1 MLILVL
7 APQPFFEPR
16 GVPIAVFWRLRAL
29 SELGHEVD
37 LLTFHVGQDV
47 SIPEVVHHRTPNIRF
62 IKTIKIGPSL
72 TKLFLD
78 VLLLIKAFRLLRKG
92 RYDILVSTEE
102 ASFFGILLAKI
113 FRVRHIYDMH
123 SSLPD
128 QLRDLPKYRFRLLVH
143 LFEWLERKA
152 IDSSDAII
160 TVYPAL
166 EEYVKQIKSDVP
178 QVLIENV
185 ASEWGSEAVSEVDV
199 QTFKAANS
207 WLHGQRIVLYT
218 GNFLPYQGLDLLIAS
233 ADEVLRQCEDVTF
246 PVVGGNQ
253 DEVRYY
259 QDRVRKLG
267 LSAHFHFT
275 GTRPPKEISLFV
287 EVSYILVSPRI
298 SGTNTPLKIYSYLQ
312 SRKPIVATNL
322 RSHTQVL
329 NPDVAVLVEP
339 DPDALA
345 QGIVSVLDNP
355 ALASRLGVQARQFFE
370 SKYSVQTFI
379 QKTAQVLEMAKED

>member
-143 LFEWLERKA
+143 LFEWLERKRGGLVCLNSA
-152 IDSSDAII
+152 ARFDKWNHA
-160 TVYPAL
+160 
-166 EEYVKQIKSDVP
+166 
-178 QVLIENV
+178 
-185 ASEWGSEAVSEVDV
+185 AV
-199 QTFKAANS
+199 
-207 WLHGQRIVLYT
+207 R
-218 GNFLPYQGLDLLIAS
+218 
-233 ADEVLRQCEDVTF
+233 
-246 PVVGGNQ
+246 
-253 DEVRYY
+253 
-259 QDRVRKLG
+259 
-267 LSAHFHFT
+267 
-275 GTRPPKEISLFV
+275 
-287 EVSYILVSPRI
+287 
-298 SGTNTPLKIYSYLQ
+298 
-312 SRKPIVATNL
+312 
-322 RSHTQVL
+322 
-329 NPDVAVLVEP
+329 
-339 DPDALA
+339 
-345 QGIVSVLDNP
+345 
-355 ALASRLGVQARQFFE
+355 
-370 SKYSVQTFI
+370 
-379 QKTAQVLEMAKED
+379 

>member
-1 MLILVL
+1 M
-7 APQPFFEPR
+7 
-16 GVPIAVFWRLRAL
+16 
-29 SELGHEVD
+29 
-37 LLTFHVGQDV
+37 
-47 SIPEVVHHRTPNIRF
+47 
-62 IKTIKIGPSL
+62 
-72 TKLFLD
+72 
-78 VLLLIKAFRLLRKG
+78 
-92 RYDILVSTEE
+92 
-102 ASFFGILLAKI
+102 
-113 FRVRHIYDMH
+113 
-123 SSLPD
+123 
-128 QLRDLPKYRFRLLVH
+128 
-143 LFEWLERKA
+143 
-152 IDSSDAII
+152 
-160 TVYPAL
+160 
-166 EEYVKQIKSDVP
+166 
-178 QVLIENV
+178 LIENV

-246 PVVGGNQ
+246 LVVGGNQ